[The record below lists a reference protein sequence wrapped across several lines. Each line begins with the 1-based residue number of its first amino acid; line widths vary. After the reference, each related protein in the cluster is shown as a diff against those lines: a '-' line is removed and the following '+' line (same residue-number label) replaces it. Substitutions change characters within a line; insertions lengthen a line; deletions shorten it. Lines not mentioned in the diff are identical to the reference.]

1 MLTLDPPPLPDESL
15 YSLVCRAYL
24 VDAGFTHRRA
34 LKHIFDP
41 MLQASDLEM
50 IGSQYFPKPQIYLQN
65 DCFQSIFCM
74 KNHHIISLISIFH
87 SRGNNGVTVTPLK

>member
-24 VDAGFTHRRA
+24 IDTGFTHRRT

-50 IGSQYFPKPQIYLQN
+50 IGSQYYRLAHYGFQGGEINSVFPTVN
-65 DCFQSIFCM
+65 SC
-74 KNHHIISLISIFH
+74 HIKQKYWH
-87 SRGNNGVTVTPLK
+87 DEVSRSPR